1 MKKTTILIGGLV
13 LAALVAVVA
22 VGIALTRDTTEPA
35 HTDSHTHIADPR
47 VSDPTIAATGTMTA
61 LLTWEPA
68 QQSGPWESAAAV
80 EDRLTGRLA
89 EYAASQGADEPLPG
103 DWQTWAEGG
112 DRIQGIAAVS
122 PDTREIPA
130 DATTATVTVDVEQRV
145 WHPSGDMTP
154 LTKGVVDVT
163 VELIDGEWKTSNYSY
178 LSIDY

>member
-1 MKKTTILIGGLV
+1 MKNTMILLGGL
-13 LAALVAVVA
+13 ALVALLAVVA
-22 VGIALTRDTTEPA
+22 VGIALTRDTTESV

-61 LLTWEPA
+61 LLTWKPTE
-68 QQSGPWESAAAV
+68 QSGPWESAAAI
-80 EDRLTGRLA
+80 EDRLTGHLA
-89 EYAASQGADEPLPG
+89 QYAASQGVDEPLPD

-122 PDTREIPA
+122 LDSREVPA
-130 DATTATVTVDVEQRV
+130 EATTATVTVDVEQRV

-163 VELIDGEWKTSNYSY
+163 VELIDGKWKSSDYSY
-178 LSIDY
+178 LSVTY